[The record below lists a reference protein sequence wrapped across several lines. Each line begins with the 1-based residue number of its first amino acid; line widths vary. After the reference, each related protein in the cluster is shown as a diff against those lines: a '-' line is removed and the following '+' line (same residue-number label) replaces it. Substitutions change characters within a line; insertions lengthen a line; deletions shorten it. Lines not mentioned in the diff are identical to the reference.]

1 MTNDTQGI
9 FINGK
14 EQIIELLQF
23 LPDDEKR
30 KLLGNIKARNA
41 SMAKELSEKSL
52 SFSNILNLDED
63 SIRKVFSL
71 CSPAITGLALSLVN
85 RNFQRKVLSVI
96 PRESAEN
103 AFHIMNRDLSDKR
116 RECTKAQDKIIEIA
130 ISLSRKNLIRL

>member
-1 MTNDTQGI
+1 MTNEAQGI

-23 LPDDEKR
+23 LPDDEKK

-52 SFSNILNLDED
+52 SFTNILNLDED
-63 SIRKVFSL
+63 SIRKVFSG
-71 CSPAITGLALSLVN
+71 CSPAIIGLALSLVN

-96 PRESAEN
+96 PRESAET
-103 AFHIMNRDLSDKR
+103 AFQIMGRDLSSKR
-116 RECTKAQDKIIEIA
+116 RECMK
-130 ISLSRKNLIRL
+130 